1 MQKQSTNIEAQIP
14 DLNDFGKRFPQYG
27 PFAQNEG
34 NFIFNSIMCPS
45 SFFRAKI
52 VTEMNLPAVS
62 GVAEIC
68 FQATTQQKIIPFN
81 GFLKQYIG
89 AIVCTLMEANGYS
102 KTGKKKA
109 IPHHAFTKGEFY
121 Q

>member
-1 MQKQSTNIEAQIP
+1 MQKQTFILEAQIP
-14 DLNDFGKRFPQYG
+14 NQDDFEKRFPQYG
-27 PFAQNEG
+27 PFAHNEG
-34 NFIFNSIMCPS
+34 NFIFNAIMNPL
-45 SFFRAKI
+45 SFFRAK
-52 VTEMNLPAVS
+52 VATEMNYPAVS

-68 FQATTQQKIIPFN
+68 FHATTQQNVVPFN

-89 AIVCTLMEANGYS
+89 AIVCVLMEANGYS
-102 KTGKKKA
+102 KTGKKKS